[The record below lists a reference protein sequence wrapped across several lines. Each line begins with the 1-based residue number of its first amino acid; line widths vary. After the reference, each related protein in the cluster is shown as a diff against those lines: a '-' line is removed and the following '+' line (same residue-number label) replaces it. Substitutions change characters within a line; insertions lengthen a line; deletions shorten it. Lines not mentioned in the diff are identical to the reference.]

1 MSQFLGRLTCPRRLS
16 LFAQYSVEPD
26 PPGSGP
32 GLGHADL
39 HWPMMWRC
47 SLLRSSVLQDHP
59 GLRGTPLAMM
69 AALCNKTASMS
80 PPPLADAAVGKGFH
94 PWKKSGGSNSPE
106 ATGSGGR
113 ASQPVTTSPAA
124 AAAAFSP
131 PPHQATSPSPSYG
144 KITKPCSQYFCEN
157 QLVWSCA
164 VLWGGQTNANHCM
177 PTFNQTQSV
186 PGWLRRKHF
195 SLLALCLKP
204 HNQRVLEWDRY
215 LLNTIVRYQQQLAL
229 PYLLSHG

>member
-1 MSQFLGRLTCPRRLS
+1 
-16 LFAQYSVEPD
+16 
-26 PPGSGP
+26 
-32 GLGHADL
+32 
-39 HWPMMWRC
+39 MMCRC

-113 ASQPVTTSPAA
+113 VSQPVTTSPA

-144 KITKPCSQYFCEN
+144 KNKRCRLSKQNDISCVRMKLFVVKIT
-157 QLVWSCA
+157 
-164 VLWGGQTNANHCM
+164 TNANHRGAN
-177 PTFNQTQSV
+177 FQSDGTQF
-186 PGWLRRKHF
+186 PAG
-195 SLLALCLKP
+195 
-204 HNQRVLEWDRY
+204 
-215 LLNTIVRYQQQLAL
+215 
-229 PYLLSHG
+229 

>member
-1 MSQFLGRLTCPRRLS
+1 M
-16 LFAQYSVEPD
+16 
-26 PPGSGP
+26 
-32 GLGHADL
+32 
-39 HWPMMWRC
+39 
-47 SLLRSSVLQDHP
+47 QDHP

-113 ASQPVTTSPAA
+113 GSQPVTTSPPG

-144 KITKPCSQYFCEN
+144 KIRSGVGEWESEANVTVGFFSPVNNHQLTTLVISLKTEN
-157 QLVWSCA
+157 FQNVKDKILV
-164 VLWGGQTNANHCM
+164 
-177 PTFNQTQSV
+177 
-186 PGWLRRKHF
+186 
-195 SLLALCLKP
+195 
-204 HNQRVLEWDRY
+204 
-215 LLNTIVRYQQQLAL
+215 
-229 PYLLSHG
+229 

>member
-1 MSQFLGRLTCPRRLS
+1 M
-16 LFAQYSVEPD
+16 
-26 PPGSGP
+26 
-32 GLGHADL
+32 
-39 HWPMMWRC
+39 
-47 SLLRSSVLQDHP
+47 QDHP

-113 ASQPVTTSPAA
+113 SSQPVTTSP

-144 KITKPCSQYFCEN
+144 KSPLTTHYSPLITHHPALITKPSQAFILKPCKKLSVGIKYFSVE
-157 QLVWSCA
+157 LV
-164 VLWGGQTNANHCM
+164 VKITRQTNANHRGAK
-177 PTFNQTQSV
+177 FQSDGTQF
-186 PGWLRRKHF
+186 PAF
-195 SLLALCLKP
+195 
-204 HNQRVLEWDRY
+204 
-215 LLNTIVRYQQQLAL
+215 
-229 PYLLSHG
+229 